1 MLKCSILAFHIV
13 MYNTVPSVLYAD
25 DGAKKNIHQPTSFLC
40 DVFFLFKLGRKV
52 WFSDRRTMRRNARIH
67 SENKR
72 VKMVKRLIICILSTM
87 AFRSATSTLTL
98 ITRIHYLCTHK
109 KKCIIIFCAN
119 KWRAATTKHTLSQ
132 LCEEERKKSC
142 SQCFYLLIFCVI
154 LVVCATDT
162 ARDNAF
168 LCLGAHFLSECMNVD
183 ATNND
188 TNNFCQP
195 KIGLFIPRQ
204 AKIIRL
210 FVDRFFVGSFLNGY

>member
-1 MLKCSILAFHIV
+1 MRR
-13 MYNTVPSVLYAD
+13 
-25 DGAKKNIHQPTSFLC
+25 
-40 DVFFLFKLGRKV
+40 FFLFKLGRKV

-142 SQCFYLLIFCVI
+142 SQCFYLLH
-154 LVVCATDT
+154 L
-162 ARDNAF
+162 
-168 LCLGAHFLSECMNVD
+168 LC
-183 ATNND
+183 
-188 TNNFCQP
+188 NFSRLCYWYRQRQCFS
-195 KIGLFIPRQ
+195 LFRGP
-204 AKIIRL
+204 L
-210 FVDRFFVGSFLNGY
+210 FVWMHECRCHE

>member
-1 MLKCSILAFHIV
+1 MRR
-13 MYNTVPSVLYAD
+13 
-25 DGAKKNIHQPTSFLC
+25 
-40 DVFFLFKLGRKV
+40 FFLFKLGRKV